1 MVIRRIRW
9 QRIFREAIAMGQHKR
24 LHRGAGVI
32 TGALID
38 QKQVL
43 HGLCHDPL
51 LECLVTFRVKPA
63 FDVLREQTPGELQLG
78 QALGGV
84 EMSRHKAR
92 LLKGKAQVREQLVEH
107 PTLAPA
113 QHPEYNR
120 IPTGRLTAHDERTSV
135 HKL

>member
-1 MVIRRIRW
+1 
-9 QRIFREAIAMGQHKR
+9 MGQHKR
-24 LHRGAGVI
+24 LGRGAGMI

-38 QKQVL
+38 QKQVF

-51 LECLVTFRVKPA
+51 QECLLTFRVKPA
-63 FDVLREQTPGELQLG
+63 LDVLKELTPGELQPG

-92 LLKGKAQVREQLVEH
+92 LLKRKAQVRQQLVEH
-107 PTLAPA
+107 RTLASA

-120 IPTGRLTAHDERTSV
+120 IPTGCLIAHDERTSD

>member
-1 MVIRRIRW
+1 MATDGLIG
-9 QRIFREAIAMGQHKR
+9 MNS
-24 LHRGAGVI
+24 
-32 TGALID
+32 ID

-51 LECLVTFRVKPA
+51 QECLVTFRVKPA
-63 FDVLREQTPGELQLG
+63 LDVLKEQTPGELQPG

-92 LLKGKAQVREQLVEH
+92 LLKGKAQVRQQLVEH
-107 PTLAPA
+107 PTLASA

-120 IPTGRLTAHDERTSV
+120 IPTGRLTAHDE
-135 HKL
+135 